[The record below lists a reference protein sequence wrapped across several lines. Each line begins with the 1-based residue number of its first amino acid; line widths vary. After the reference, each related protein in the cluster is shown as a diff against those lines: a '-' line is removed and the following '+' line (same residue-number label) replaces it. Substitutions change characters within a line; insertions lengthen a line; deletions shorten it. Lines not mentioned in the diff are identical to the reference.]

1 MQTGIWDEKIRIRD
15 KHPRSATL
23 VEGILN
29 FLSICLHLYSYI
41 NYINLPN
48 RQPGDGI
55 GNVCAARQ
63 AVTGVQSLARVAG
76 QRGVSRELMHRK
88 YVLVLGLQVV
98 DHA

>member
-1 MQTGIWDEKIRIRD
+1 MDPRIRIHTKMAWIRNTD
-15 KHPRSATL
+15 
-23 VEGILN
+23 I
-29 FLSICLHLYSYI
+29 Y
-41 NYINLPN
+41 LPN

-76 QRGVSRELMHRK
+76 QGGVTRELMHGEN
-88 YVLVLGLQVV
+88 VLVLGLQVV

>member
-1 MQTGIWDEKIRIRD
+1 MLDPDPDPYKMNKDPKPWWKTSSI
-15 KHPRSATL
+15 
-23 VEGILN
+23 
-29 FLSICLHLYSYI
+29 FLAPDFLIFI
-41 NYINLPN
+41 NYIYLPN
-48 RQPGDGI
+48 RQPGDRI